1 MFIVVAVS
9 VFFISLPYFCSRNGA
24 TFVQILGK
32 GYLQG
37 RLKLTIVYMQI
48 RTELGIFMN
57 INVTKVLDMFFPVWN
72 LNFRIDRLFYFC
84 IERHIQQIIFFSMKL

>member
-9 VFFISLPYFCSRNGA
+9 VFFISLPYSCSCNEA
-24 TFVQILGK
+24 TCVQSLGK

-48 RTELGIFMN
+48 CTELGIFIN
-57 INVTKVLDMFFPVWN
+57 INVTKVSDVFFPARN
-72 LNFRIDRLFYFC
+72 LNFRID
-84 IERHIQQIIFFSMKL
+84 